1 MLLLAISKA
10 DIYCLFL
17 IFSKSNNIIGA
28 TKAMKGN
35 SKDRPGGDSS
45 SNKSSSTSAKLSS
58 AEADP
63 KLQQSQTA
71 NNKANEGKNLSLVI
85 NLSNLSNQSR
95 SHGLELN
102 VWVFRVLL
110 SS

>member
-1 MLLLAISKA
+1 
-10 DIYCLFL
+10 
-17 IFSKSNNIIGA
+17 
-28 TKAMKGN
+28 MKGT

-45 SNKSSSTSAKLSS
+45 INKSSSTATKLST

-85 NLSNLSNQSR
+85 NLSNLSNQSW